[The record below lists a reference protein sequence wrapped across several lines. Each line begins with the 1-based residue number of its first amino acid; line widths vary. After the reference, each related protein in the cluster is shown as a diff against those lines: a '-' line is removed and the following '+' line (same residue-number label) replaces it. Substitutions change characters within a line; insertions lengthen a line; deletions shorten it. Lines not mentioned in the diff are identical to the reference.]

1 MRRRAMAAWGVFA
14 LGLAL
19 GVAGRDLPGG
29 RAWNLLAGV
38 CLAAALTLAVTLLP
52 WWSRF
57 RPTVT
62 PLAGLFRAP
71 RKSERWCSRCGIP
84 TARKGPCR
92 LCGHTPTSFASRGK

>member
-1 MRRRAMAAWGVFA
+1 VRRRAWAAVGIFV

-29 RAWNLLAGV
+29 RAWNLLAGL
-38 CLAAALTLAVTLLP
+38 CLIAALVLALTLLP

-62 PLAGLFRAP
+62 PLGGLFRAP
-71 RKSERWCSRCGIP
+71 RKTERWCARCGTP
-84 TARKGPCR
+84 TARSRPCH
-92 LCGHTPTSFASRGK
+92 LCGHTPVSLGKR